1 MYVCDCCEFKTVK
14 ENNYKKHLSTT
25 KHIRA
30 SSFISGNEQNNLQ
43 TTVDVRLILSPDDQ
57 QSRCDEVHEDDEL
70 QDDRSED
77 QREGEPFIGNSNQ
90 GEGEQTEYYP
100 FKNKLH
106 LLLYILK
113 NSPTHAVVSSILT

>member
-14 ENNYKKHLSTT
+14 ENNYKRHLSTT

-57 QSRCDEVHEDDEL
+57 QSRCEEVHED
-70 QDDRSED
+70 
-77 QREGEPFIGNSNQ
+77 QREREPFIGNSNQ

-113 NSPTHAVVSSILT
+113 NSKIF

>member
-1 MYVCDCCEFKTVK
+1 M
-14 ENNYKKHLSTT
+14 
-25 KHIRA
+25 
-30 SSFISGNEQNNLQ
+30 
-43 TTVDVRLILSPDDQ
+43 DVRLILSPDDQ

-77 QREGEPFIGNSNQ
+77 QREREPFIGNSNQ

-113 NSPTHAVVSSILT
+113 NSPTHAVVSSICEHKTNRSSKN